1 MLERD
6 SVLKKS
12 RILIVDDEPS
22 ILQTLQQVLANS
34 YEVDVAENGIQGIAR
49 LQEAEYDLLL
59 TDLKMPEVDGVQLM
73 EWAKRL
79 YPDIEVIMITGFSDI
94 SLAVK
99 IVRKGAYTYITKPFK
114 LADIHLNV
122 KRALEK
128 RKADL
133 DRRLLLQKQRELE
146 AELLR
151 EEERR
156 RVQEETVVQNI
167 SSLIKA
173 LEGKDTYTRGHSERV
188 TIYARG
194 LARYLKLPSEQRTLV
209 ERSAKLHD
217 IGKIGIRDNVLQKPG
232 RLTPQEYSEIQLHPS
247 LGAEIIRPIS
257 FLHDTIEGIG
267 HHHESFDGYGYPQ
280 GLKGKDIPYVAR
292 ILAVADTY
300 DAMTSTRAYRIKLPR
315 EIAVN
320 ELLRCSQLPY
330 DQDLLFRH
338 RKNELLDQIHLVRV
352 QIEKDFLLARIL
364 PGATPR
370 IRQRL
375 DSEEDFRA
383 ELRDLL
389 PHEGGAREQ
398 YRELLSCV
406 EEMTEYVR
414 DTLDQEHDVFT
425 RLNGGLQR
433 FQGNGLGDEIGR
445 FTEAIRKEAQFCLV
459 YQMSARMQFDPAI
472 VATFQEYISTEPTIE
487 ADIPPAYLPV

>member
-1 MLERD
+1 MLETREPI
-6 SVLKKS
+6 LKKS

-34 YEVDVAENGIQGIAR
+34 YEVEVAENGIQGIAR
-49 LQEAEYDLLL
+49 LQEKEYDLLL

-194 LARYLKLPSEQRTLV
+194 LARYLKISTEQRVLV

-217 IGKIGIRDNVLQKPG
+217 IGKIGIRDNVLQKPW
-232 RLTPQEYSEIQLHPS
+232 SADPS
-247 LGAEIIRPIS
+247 RVCRDPDAP
-257 FLHDTIEGIG
+257 
-267 HHHESFDGYGYPQ
+267 ESRRRNHSAHQ
-280 GLKGKDIPYVAR
+280 
-292 ILAVADTY
+292 
-300 DAMTSTRAYRIKLPR
+300 
-315 EIAVN
+315 
-320 ELLRCSQLPY
+320 
-330 DQDLLFRH
+330 
-338 RKNELLDQIHLVRV
+338 
-352 QIEKDFLLARIL
+352 LLAR
-364 PGATPR
+364 
-370 IRQRL
+370 
-375 DSEEDFRA
+375 
-383 ELRDLL
+383 
-389 PHEGGAREQ
+389 
-398 YRELLSCV
+398 
-406 EEMTEYVR
+406 
-414 DTLDQEHDVFT
+414 HD
-425 RLNGGLQR
+425 
-433 FQGNGLGDEIGR
+433 
-445 FTEAIRKEAQFCLV
+445 
-459 YQMSARMQFDPAI
+459 
-472 VATFQEYISTEPTIE
+472 
-487 ADIPPAYLPV
+487 

>member
-1 MLERD
+1 MIERD

-34 YEVDVAENGIQGIAR
+34 YEVDVAENGIHGIAR

-167 SSLIKA
+167 SALIKA

-194 LARYLKLPSEQRTLV
+194 LARYLKLPVEQRVLV

-232 RLTPQEYSEIQLHPS
+232 RLTPQEYAEIQLHPS

-267 HHHESFDGYGYPQ
+267 HHHESYDGFGYPR

-292 ILAVADTY
+292 VLAVADTY
-300 DAMTSTRAYRIKLPR
+300 DAMTSTRAYRVKLSR

-320 ELLRCSQLPY
+320 ELLRCSQLPH

-338 RKNELLDQIHLVRV
+338 RKQELLDQIHLVRV
-352 QIEKDFLLARIL
+352 QLEKDFLLTRVMG
-364 PGATPR
+364 GASPR

-375 DSEEDFRA
+375 DTEEDYRA

-389 PHEGGAREQ
+389 PKDGALRQQ
-398 YRELLSCV
+398 YDELLARI
-406 EEMTEYVR
+406 EEMTHLVR
-414 DTLDQEHDVFT
+414 DSLEFEEEVFS
-425 RLNGGLQR
+425 RLAAGLHR
-433 FQGNGLGDEIGR
+433 LQGNGIAEEVSR
-445 FTEAIRKEAQFCLV
+445 FGEAIRKEAQFCLV
-459 YQMSARMQFDPAI
+459 YQLAPRMQFDPSI
-472 VATFQEYISTEPTIE
+472 VATFQEYVSTEPTLE
-487 ADIPPAYLPV
+487 ADIPAAYLPV